1 MSKVDKPYELYIDS
15 FTFYVNVNVTDYHY
29 QPALGPSADSDWD
42 CYGYTEIDWNVLSI
56 LDYDEDGNET
66 DIPVNLFCLEEYS
79 ELIEEKLLEIMKDE
93 MDIQGHD
100 DFDDGYDGY

>member
-1 MSKVDKPYELYIDS
+1 MNNKYEIDIEYFRFYI
-15 FTFYVNVNVTDYHY
+15 TVTDYHH

-79 ELIEEKLLEIMKDE
+79 ELIEEKLLEIMNDE
-93 MDIQGHD
+93 MESQDYD

>member
-1 MSKVDKPYELYIDS
+1 MNKQYELYIDS
-15 FTFYVNVNVTDYHY
+15 FTFFVNVTGYHH

-42 CYGYTEIDWNVLSI
+42 VTSVTYC
-56 LDYDEDGNET
+56 DEDGNEFEVQV
-66 DIPVNLFCLEEYS
+66 DIAEYS

-93 MDIQGHD
+93 AESQDSD

>member
-1 MSKVDKPYELYIDS
+1 MNKQYELYIDS
-15 FTFYVNVNVTDYHY
+15 FTFFVNVTGYHH

-42 CYGYTEIDWNVLSI
+42 CFGYTEIDWECNQVL
-56 LDYDEDGNET
+56 DCDEDGNEFET
-66 DIPVNLFCLEEYS
+66 TVDIAEYS

-93 MDIQGHD
+93 AESQDYD